1 MTDTVTS
8 RESRWPDV
16 DTVPRAPLRGAVAA
30 MLLRL
35 VADRVPVR
43 IVTDDRPMPPGS
55 PVLRLRRPDAFRR
68 RVGATGLIGLGEA
81 YQAGDWDADDLAGLL
96 TAAAGAM
103 SGSLGGLRKL
113 ARLRHV
119 PWLRSLHGAR
129 SPKEEENTLDGA
141 RRNIQRHYDLSNEM
155 FALFLDE
162 TMTYSSGLFTGPDD
176 DDLAGAQRRKID
188 RLLDLTGVG
197 DGTRV
202 LEIGTG
208 WGELSIRAARRGARV
223 HTITISAEQ
232 QALAQQ
238 RVVAAGVADRVTIE
252 LRDYRQVEDTAG
264 YDAIVSVEMIE
275 AVGQRYWPAYF
286 GAIDRLLAPG
296 GRAGIQAITMPD
308 ERLRYATDTY
318 TWVQKY
324 IFPGG
329 VLLSVEEVERQ
340 LAAGTGLRLAE
351 SRAFGS
357 SYAMTLRLW
366 RDRFLANAEAVGE
379 LGFDETFRRTWEY
392 YLAYCEAGFVSGEI
406 DVCQLILD
414 RPA

>member
-1 MTDTVTS
+1 
-8 RESRWPDV
+8 
-16 DTVPRAPLRGAVAA
+16 

-35 VADRVPVR
+35 VAERVPVR
-43 IVTDDRPMPPGS
+43 VVTDDRPMPAGP
-55 PVLRLRRPDAFRR
+55 PVLRLRRPNALHR

-81 YQAGDWDADDLAGLL
+81 YQAGDWDAEDLAGLL
-96 TAAAGAM
+96 SAAAGAM
-103 SGSLGGLRKL
+103 SGPLGGLRKL
-113 ARLRHV
+113 FRLRHV

-129 SPKEEENTLDGA
+129 SPEEEENTLDGA

-264 YDAIVSVEMIE
+264 YDAIISVEMIE

-296 GRAGIQAITMPD
+296 GRAGLQAITMPD
-308 ERLRYATDTY
+308 ERMRYATDTY
-318 TWVQKY
+318 TWIQKY

-351 SRAFGS
+351 KRAFGS
-357 SYAMTLRLW
+357 SYATTLRLW
-366 RDRFLANAEAVGE
+366 RQRFVANADAVGE
-379 LGFDETFRRTWEY
+379 LGFDETFRRTWAY

>member
-1 MTDTVTS
+1 MRLHHPS
-8 RESRWPDV
+8 AFHRR
-16 DTVPRAPLRGAVAA
+16 LGRG
-30 MLLRL
+30 
-35 VADRVPVR
+35 
-43 IVTDDRPMPPGS
+43 
-55 PVLRLRRPDAFRR
+55 
-68 RVGATGLIGLGEA
+68 GLIGFGEA

-129 SPKEEENTLDGA
+129 SPEEEENTLDGA

-264 YDAIVSVEMIE
+264 YDAIISVEMIE

>member
-8 RESRWPDV
+8 RQSRWPDV
-16 DTVPRAPLRGAVAA
+16 DTVPRAPLRGAAAA

-35 VADRVPVR
+35 VAGRVPLRV
-43 IVTDDRPMPPGS
+43 VADDRPMPPGP
-55 PVLRLRRPDAFRR
+55 PVLRLHRPGAFHRRI
-68 RVGATGLIGLGEA
+68 GATGLIGLGEA

-96 TAAAGAM
+96 IAAAGAM
-103 SGSLGGLRKL
+103 DGSLGNLRKL

-119 PWLRSLHGAR
+119 PWLRPMHGAR
-129 SPKEEENTLDGA
+129 SPAEEENTLEGS
-141 RRNIQRHYDLSNEM
+141 RRNIQRHYDLSNDM

-208 WGELSIRAARRGARV
+208 WGELAIRAARRGAVVR
-223 HTITISAEQ
+223 TITISAEQ
-232 QALAQQ
+232 QALAQR
-238 RVVAAGVADRVTIE
+238 RVEAAGVAGRVTIE
-252 LRDYRQVEDTAG
+252 LRDYRQVEDPIG

-286 GAIDRLLAPG
+286 GAVDRLLAPG

-308 ERLRYATDTY
+308 ERLRYSADTY
-318 TWVQKY
+318 TWIQKY

-351 SRAFGS
+351 RRAFGS
-357 SYAMTLRLW
+357 SYAQTLRLW
-366 RDRFLANAEAVGE
+366 RDRFRANAEAVGR
-379 LGFDETFRRTWEY
+379 LGFDETFRRTWMY